1 MAVEVRYV
9 AMRKLIRRF
18 LNRLESYLLTRIRA
32 EYTVMPRFGFHQP
45 LDYLPV
51 TLPHEFEKPEIDP
64 ENALSVPTGKDRFG
78 YSPNDTEQYL
88 KWGRYD
94 HDQLIAVTKKY
105 GIFGKNRSIL
115 DFGCS
120 SGRVLRHFDQQR
132 LEEGWLIHGC
142 DVQAVAIQW
151 IREFLPESFNAVT
164 TSVIPHLPYE
174 DNTFDFIYGFS
185 VFTHIK
191 FQWDAWL
198 LELRRV
204 LKPGGVMVQTFHSEN
219 AWDFYHKHQEEGW
232 VRANHTPRVYE
243 RRTMDVDYLY
253 FGDISVSQVFWKK
266 EIAKKYWQRYLEVLE
281 VRDPPEYSFQDWIIC
296 RKT

>member
-1 MAVEVRYV
+1 M
-9 AMRKLIRRF
+9 IRRV
-18 LNRLESYLLTRIRA
+18 LNRLESLLLTHIRA

-51 TLPHEFEKPEIDP
+51 TLPYEFEKPEIDP
-64 ENALSVPTGKDRFG
+64 ENGLSVPAGKDRFG

-94 HDQLIAVTKKY
+94 HDQLIAVTQKY
-105 GIFGKNRSIL
+105 GIFDKNRSIL

-120 SGRVLRHFDQQR
+120 TGRVLRHFEQER
-132 LEEGWLIHGC
+132 LEEGWLMHGC
-142 DVQAVAIQW
+142 DIQAVAIQW
-151 IREFLPESFNAVT
+151 IREFLPEPFNAVT

-219 AWDFYHKHQEEGW
+219 AWGFYHKHKDEGW

-266 EIAKKYWQRYLEVLE
+266 EIAKKYWQRYFEVLE